1 MGDPRGRP
9 RIGEG
14 AAAAAVFAALA
25 VLPPA
30 VSWNPYYLSILV
42 SALVLAAV
50 AVAWNVLAGLCG
62 QVSFGHAGFFG
73 LGAYASAILALKAG
87 WSPWLAMPGAALA
100 GAAAS
105 LVIGLPSFKLRGPY
119 FALAIL
125 GFAEVLKLLTL
136 NLD

>member
-73 LGAYASAILALKAG
+73 LGAYASAVLSMKAG
-87 WSPWLAMPGAALA
+87 WSPYAAMVAAGVAGVLA
-100 GAAAS
+100 GAI
-105 LVIGLPSFKLRGPY
+105 IGL
-119 FALAIL
+119 
-125 GFAEVLKLLTL
+125 
-136 NLD
+136 